1 MAKTAFKAMK
11 IFGEQGIERNALL
24 VVEDDRFLGFY
35 HRQDVERMGI
45 LTHDYKELMI
55 LPGLVDSHIHG
66 AVGRDTM
73 DASPESLAAIGK
85 FLLAEGTTSWMPT
98 TVTAKLDD
106 IVKAIEN
113 IGACRSMEG
122 AARVIGCFV
131 EGPYITKEHKGAH
144 PEALIRPLS
153 EKELERMIAAGPV
166 SALAVAPEKEGAE
179 AFIGWAVKRGVKIS
193 LAHSGAAYE
202 EACAAV
208 KSGADAV
215 VHTFCGMAG
224 LHHRKPNLIGAALTE
239 DAVYAELIA
248 DGIHVQAPV
257 MRILLRCKPKDK
269 VILVSDAISATGLPD
284 GQYMLG
290 VEPITVKGG
299 ISRVGSGSLAGSTT
313 TLLQEV
319 RRLVLELGEDP
330 LAAVHMAS
338 LNPSRRFGLEEEIG
352 SIAKGK
358 KADFIVVDK
367 KYQLKETWLDGQRV
381 V

>member
-1 MAKTAFKAMK
+1 MAKAAFKAMK

-45 LTHDYKELMI
+45 LIHDYKELMI

-73 DASPESLAAIGK
+73 DASPESLAEIGK

-98 TVTAKLDD
+98 TVTAELGD

-113 IGACRSMEG
+113 VEACRSMEG
-122 AARVIGCFV
+122 VARVIGCFV
-131 EGPYITKEHKGAH
+131 EGPYIAKEHKGAH

-153 EKELERMIAAGPV
+153 EKELERMMAAGTV
-166 SALAVAPEKEGAE
+166 GALAVAPEKEGAG
-179 AFIGWAVKRGVKIS
+179 AFIEWAVKRGVKIS
-193 LAHSGAAYE
+193 LAHSGATYE
-202 EACAAV
+202 EALAAI
-208 KSGADAV
+208 KAGADAV

-224 LHHRKPNLIGAALTE
+224 LHHRKPNLVGAALTE
-239 DAVYAELIA
+239 DAAYAELIA
-248 DGIHVQAPV
+248 DGIHVQAPA

-290 VEPITVKGG
+290 VESITVMGG
-299 ISRVGSGSLAGSTT
+299 VSRVSGGSLAGSTT

-319 RRLVLELGEDP
+319 RRLVLDLGEEP

-338 LNPSRRFGLEEEIG
+338 LNPSRRFGLEREIG

-367 KYQLKETWLDGQRV
+367 KYRLKETWLGGRRV